1 LTAPSP
7 LSPSAGIFERLRQ
20 VQADP
25 VAGLE
30 ELKASA
36 EPQAAALY
44 RMLSHPEAIVGQGEA
59 LAALLGP
66 ESFQAL
72 AATARGLH
80 ELAGEDGAVR
90 ALLSAGEPAA
100 ALEEFK
106 KRFDGSGAA
115 AALDASPV
123 AAAPASVGKS
133 ALSGLARAESRY
145 SDDFDPRPIV
155 GSPVQYVS
163 QDGKRFLQ
171 IQAGARV
178 RRMELGSGGPRAP
191 QVRFLRQDVLEISV
205 GDKPFLVK
213 LTQDSLNYL
222 ADMMEYLS
230 DPDESLTN
238 LMLRGDMGT
247 GKNTLVYTLAG
258 LLNQGVRIMSF
269 HAHTNEKDLRYRTTL
284 GEERAGETSRKHSEI
299 YEGAEAGDWVIGDEP
314 NKPLRIGIL
323 NSLNTILQN
332 RRETLP
338 GEERAVVADK
348 RFRFIALVNPPNRSY
363 TVQEMPADFIRR
375 FSVLDIDYMKD
386 TDEVDFVMDTV
397 FLDEIE
403 PKRAQLRPLIKQI
416 VGLANDLRSSYRHDD
431 LPRPMSTRGVLGMAW
446 HVKKFPND
454 LPYFREIFDPVY
466 PTEYMERSQVELVEE
481 YLKQRNLQG
490 QSRPADFN
498 LPDVEIDETAG
509 KVRLG
514 NERWGVAELALGD
527 LKAGEIPESYRDIP
541 HLQGNLRLWWALM
554 KDRAMGRHSLVLGET
569 GTGKTQLTGHFLYA
583 LLRIRPEEQQ
593 FTPETRGQDIG
604 GKPELKNDA
613 TYWPPYPLE
622 RAVRRDTVWRI
633 DEVNKP
639 EDPGT
644 VSFLNNVLQFGQIL
658 LPSGKVLNAGKGFSV
673 MAMGTPARAQY
684 ESQEFS
690 GEVSDRFSTHILKP
704 LPAPEEMGLVESYAK
719 SHGLSVQRGVL
730 EALQAALDSL
740 RESYRSQGV
749 LPAPPSVQALIRVV
763 SRLGRFPDTK
773 DDIVR
778 TFLRAFPAWEKSQEE
793 IIRKALEPVAAALE
807 LASTARGAAAG
818 LSDAGSDSSSG
829 LVSNP
834 ADVADE
840 AAVGIAGRFVV
851 IEPGEFQMGTTEGA
865 DGRRDDENSHAV
877 KLTHRYEMQA
887 APVTQ
892 RQYASLMHKNP
903 SKFKQYKHSDGD
915 YVGFNGQEMNGEHPV
930 ENVTRLDAIEFAN
943 ALSAAKGLKPAYIID
958 VKQRGVNGGIEVAD
972 VQINAPNGNIYE
984 TEGYRLATEAEWE
997 YAARAGTK
1005 GPFWFDDD
1013 KFDEHTWNSMNSD
1026 GRTHAVGQAGHANA
1040 WGLYDMLGNVWEWV
1054 HDWYGAYPQGNATDP
1069 EGPAEGFRRILR
1081 GGGFHNFKFETF
1093 RAARRNN
1100 EGGDGFRDSGV
1111 GFRLVRT
1118 LP

>member
-1 LTAPSP
+1 M
-7 LSPSAGIFERLRQ
+7 
-20 VQADP
+20 
-25 VAGLE
+25 AGLE

-807 LASTARGAAAG
+807 LASPILTDVPAEAMDEGTA
-818 LSDAGSDSSSG
+818 
-829 LVSNP
+829 
-834 ADVADE
+834 
-840 AAVGIAGRFVV
+840 GIAGRFVA
-851 IEPGEFQMGTTEGA
+851 INPAEFEMGTPQWAKGYSSNEEIAHTV
-865 DGRRDDENSHAV
+865 R
-877 KLTHRYEMQA
+877 LTHRYEMQA
-887 APVTQ
+887 APLTQ
-892 RQYASLMHKNP
+892 SQYASLMDRNP
-903 SKFKQYKHSDGD
+903 SRFKTAEYSDGD
-915 YVGFNGQEMNGEHPV
+915 YMGMKGLELNGDHPV
-930 ENVTRLDAIEFAN
+930 EEISWFDAIEYAN
-943 ALSAAKGLKPAYIID
+943 KLSAHEGLKPAYMID
-958 VKQRGVNGGIEVAD
+958 VKRRGADGTIEDAV
-972 VQINAPNGNIYE
+972 VQVNAPNGDVYE
-984 TEGYRLATEAEWE
+984 TEGYRLPTEAEWE
-997 YAARAGTK
+997 YAARAGKEATY
-1005 GPFWFDDD
+1005 WFDAD
-1013 KFDEHTWNSMNSD
+1013 KIGEHAWLSMNSD
-1026 GRTHAVGQAGHANA
+1026 LRTHAVGQAGHANA

-1054 HDWYGAYPQGNATDP
+1054 WDWYADYPAGKVVDP
-1069 EGPAEGFRRILR
+1069 TGPAEGSARGVR
-1081 GGGFHNFKFETF
+1081 GGSLSDLAGNL
-1093 RAARRNN
+1093 RSAARGSSGPG
-1100 EGGDGFRDSGV
+1100 ERDSIIGL
-1111 GFRLVRT
+1111 RLART